1 MSLLGHG
8 VVEQVLNGRVM
19 NQWPTDARTGMGLL
33 MNAPFPPFDRRKLA
47 RKPYFLQTELL
58 LTGPVETHV
67 TIFSRDI
74 NAWNVGFISPIPLPP
89 RGKAIVQLVAPDGR
103 SVAVGCRLRRCQA
116 FDLGWFDCFAEF
128 CQPQYPFENL

>member
-1 MSLLGHG
+1 MSLLGHE
-8 VVEQVLNGRVM
+8 VVEQVISGRGM
-19 NQWPTDARTGMGLL
+19 NQWPVDAQLGMGILTKS
-33 MNAPFPPFDRRKLA
+33 PFPPIDRRKLP
-47 RKPYFLQTELL
+47 RTQYFLKTDLL

-74 NAWNVGFISPIPLPP
+74 NAWNVGFISPIPLPD
-89 RGKAIVQLVAPDGR
+89 RAKGVIQLVAPDGR

-128 CQPQYPFENL
+128 VQPQYPFENL